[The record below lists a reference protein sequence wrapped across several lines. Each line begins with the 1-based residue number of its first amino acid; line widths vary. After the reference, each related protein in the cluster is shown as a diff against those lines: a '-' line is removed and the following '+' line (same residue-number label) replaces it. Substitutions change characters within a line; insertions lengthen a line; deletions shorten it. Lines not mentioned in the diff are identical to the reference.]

1 MLMFLFTFCV
11 DLICIIQYLFTFEF
25 TNCRQAASVLCN
37 TVRHAYTTP
46 TNLTIRTATA
56 TTRTH
61 IESLKQNKT
70 KQITTTANTTTRT
83 TTTAQQ
89 ELTGRWDYRMLS
101 SLKISSMQ
109 SQKILNDNK
118 YINAIE
124 TTTTTTAQV
133 KQQKYKMR
141 KSRFVHILIL

>member
-1 MLMFLFTFCV
+1 MFMFLFTFCV

-61 IESLKQNKT
+61 IESLKQYKTNNNNSKHNNKNYNNS
-70 KQITTTANTTTRT
+70 TART
-83 TTTAQQ
+83 HGTLRLPHAK
-89 ELTGRWDYRMLS
+89 LT
-101 SLKISSMQ
+101 Q
-109 SQKILNDNK
+109 NQF
-118 YINAIE
+118 NAITE
-124 TTTTTTAQV
+124 NT
-133 KQQKYKMR
+133 KRQQKHQR
-141 KSRFVHILIL
+141 NRNNNNNNSTS